1 MLWNQSLKLFQPHSK
16 DCKLN
21 YLQHIDF
28 EQIYVTAIYTNAAI
42 EEPQHVHIDF
52 TWEVLLL
59 CSRRRRGHV
68 SSNKPGLKHGNML
81 YTAHMPLSSDG
92 SYIYIY
98 IWSGPGESVPIHIHY
113 GTILFLHG
121 DIVHCGG
128 APKDFSCEGK
138 KYPRLHFYFLTSAAD
153 HPNNSI
159 FHESFVGVP
168 FDKEHYHPWD
178 P

>member
-1 MLWNQSLKLFQPHSK
+1 MLISIPNKAIIDEFYSNFKRIPDGKFQFISDTQLKQYTFEHDYCSICGSNKLLWNQFLKLFQPHSK

-42 EEPQHVHIDF
+42 EEPQHAHIDF

-59 CSRRRRGHV
+59 CSRRRHGHV

-98 IWSGPGESVPIHIHY
+98 MCIYMVWTWRISSY
-113 GTILFLHG
+113 SYSLW
-121 DIVHCGG
+121 
-128 APKDFSCEGK
+128 
-138 KYPRLHFYFLTSAAD
+138 
-153 HPNNSI
+153 NNS
-159 FHESFVGVP
+159 FP
-168 FDKEHYHPWD
+168 PW
-178 P
+178 